1 MRIERGAEAVLKRH
15 LSVRQTEDLVRRAQR
30 EDGRKPQKA
39 PDGPKT
45 PAVRDVEDQLQ
56 KALGVRV
63 TLRPKD
69 ARSGVIEVHYHSLDE
84 LDGLILKLTEAG

>member
-1 MRIERGAEAVLKRH
+1 
-15 LSVRQTEDLVRRAQR
+15 
-30 EDGRKPQKA
+30 
-39 PDGPKT
+39 
-45 PAVRDVEDQLQ
+45 VRDVEDQLQ

-84 LDGLILKLTEAG
+84 LDGLILKLTEGQ